1 MLLLELVAVGW
12 FLTRPTAGVVVVADV
27 VVVDVVG
34 VVDVV
39 DVVDVV
45 VVVGVVECRRSVA
58 VRWGSNCSKSGCS

>member
-27 VVVDVVG
+27 VVVDVVDG
-34 VVDVV
+34 V